1 MHTTQDGTTAPRGRG
16 AVLVLLGIGS
26 LATARL
32 VTPAQILD
40 GPVLCPF
47 RLLTGV
53 PCPTCGM
60 TRSWVHTAHGQWDE
74 AITQHAL
81 GPAVMLLVLVATIV
95 LAAHLA
101 TRRWWVPPRLLTGA
115 LVALSVATGIFG
127 AIRWIAPGVV
137 A

>member
-1 MHTTQDGTTAPRGRG
+1 MHTAPDGTTVPRGRG
-16 AVLVLLGIGS
+16 AVLVLLGVGS

-32 VTPAQILD
+32 VTPDRVLD

-53 PCPTCGM
+53 LCPTCGM
-60 TRSWVHTAHGQWDE
+60 TRSWVHAAHGQWGE
-74 AITQHAL
+74 AFTQHAL

-95 LAAHLA
+95 LAVHLL

-115 LVALSVATGIFG
+115 LVVLAVATGIFG